1 MLFTDPVFLTK
12 FLPLVLLGFYAT
24 VFSKARWHCQI
35 VLIGASLI
43 FYSWFKSEYLILL
56 VGSML
61 ANYVLAKHIL
71 KTPGTPKSKRI
82 LVLGIVAN
90 LGLLGVYKYLGF
102 LTLNI
107 NALFDLGLPDPALLL
122 PLAISFF
129 TFQQISYLCDS
140 HAGKMEA
147 SSHTPLE
154 YALFVTFFPQLI
166 AGPIVHHAEMMPQFR
181 MKISPSA
188 RAIMFCEG
196 ICLFALGL
204 FKKLA
209 IADSIA
215 PYANIVFTSVDGG
228 AAVTTMT
235 AWGGALAYTFQIYFD
250 FSGYSDMAI
259 GLGLLFAIRLPW
271 NFNSPYKSE
280 NMSEFW
286 RRWHMTLSRWLRDYL
301 YIPLG
306 GNRRGKVRQYVN
318 NFATMVLGGL
328 WHGAHWNFIIWG
340 ALHGVYLIANQ
351 FTRAI
356 AKIFGVLDVVET
368 AKSIRLTSW
377 AITFLGA
384 VVAWVFFRATTTGG
398 AVSMIQ
404 SMFGF
409 APVDAVYMGANVQ
422 TLLWGALAAIS
433 AFLLPNT
440 KEISEVF
447 QKDLLKR
454 PSRTFYILGSL
465 SGFAASFAF
474 FASLSLTQSPFLYF
488 NF

>member
-1 MLFTDPVFLTK
+1 MLFTDPIFLTK
-12 FLPLVLLGFYAT
+12 FLPLVLLGFYACL
-24 VFSKARWHCQI
+24 FSKTRWHSQI
-35 VLIGASLI
+35 LLIGASLI

-56 VGSML
+56 IGSM
-61 ANYVLAKHIL
+61 AVNYILAKKIL
-71 KTPGTPKSKRI
+71 AQPGTPTSKRI
-82 LVLGIVAN
+82 LTLGITAN
-90 LGLLGVYKYLGF
+90 LALLGVYKYLGF

-107 NALFDLGLPDPALLL
+107 NALFDVGLPDPALLL

-129 TFQQISYLCDS
+129 TFQQISYLCDA
-140 HAGKMEA
+140 HAKKMDA
-147 SSHTPLE
+147 AAHTPLE

-181 MKISPSA
+181 KTITAHA

-196 ICLFALGL
+196 LCLFALGL

-215 PYANIVFTSVDGG
+215 PYANLIFTSVDGG
-228 AAVTTMT
+228 ANVTALT

-250 FSGYSDMAI
+250 FSGYSDMAV

-306 GNRRGKVRQYVN
+306 GNRKGKLRQYIN

-351 FTRAI
+351 CVRAI
-356 AKIFGVLDVVET
+356 AKAFGVLDIVET
-368 AKSIRLTSW
+368 TKSIRLTSW
-377 AITFLGA
+377 AITFVAA
-384 VVAWVFFRATTTGG
+384 VVAWVFFRATTTLG
-398 AVSMIQ
+398 ALSMVQ

-409 APVDAVYMGANVQ
+409 AKVGAINMQANMQ
-422 TLLWGALAAIS
+422 TYLWMSLAALA

-440 KEISEVF
+440 KEMSELF
-447 QKDLLKR
+447 QDNIIKGKPKALYGFG
-454 PSRTFYILGSL
+454 TL
-465 SGFAASFAF
+465 SGLAAAFAF

>member
-12 FLPLVLLGFYAT
+12 FLPLVLLGFFAT
-24 VFSKARWHCQI
+24 LFSKTRWHSQI
-35 VLIGASLI
+35 LLIGASLV
-43 FYSWFKSEYLILL
+43 FYSWFKSEYLVLL
-56 VGSML
+56 VGSMGV
-61 ANYVLAKHIL
+61 NYILAKYIL
-71 KTPGTPKSKRI
+71 AQPGTSKSKQI
-82 LVLGIVAN
+82 LVIGIVAN
-90 LGLLGVYKYLGF
+90 LLLLGVYKYLGF
-102 LTLNI
+102 LTVNF
-107 NALFDLGLPDPALLL
+107 NALFDVGLPDPKLLL

-140 HAGKMEA
+140 HAGKMDPA
-147 SSHTPLE
+147 SHTPLE

-181 MKISPSA
+181 KIITPSA

-196 ICLFALGL
+196 LCLFALGL

-215 PYANIVFTSVDGG
+215 PYANQVFTSVDSGV
-228 AAVTTMT
+228 AVTSVT

-306 GNRRGKVRQYVN
+306 GNRHGKVRQYIN
-318 NFATMVLGGL
+318 NFTTMVLGGL

-340 ALHGVYLIANQ
+340 ALHGFYLIVNQ
-351 FTRAI
+351 LVRAI
-356 AKIFGVLDVVET
+356 ARTFGVLEIVET
-368 AKSIRLTSW
+368 AKAIRISSW
-377 AITFLGA
+377 AITFLAA
-384 VVAWVFFRATTTGG
+384 VVAWVFFRATTTSG
-398 AVSMIQ
+398 AITMTL
-404 SMFGF
+404 SMFGSV
-409 APVDAVYMGANVQ
+409 ADGAVHMPATLQ
-422 TLLWGALAAIS
+422 TILWGTLAAIS

-440 KEISEVF
+440 KEISELF
-447 QKDLLKR
+447 EKDLLKR
-454 PSRTFYILGSL
+454 SSALISALGIT
-465 SGFAASFAF
+465 SGVAASAAF
-474 FASLSLTQSPFLYF
+474 LASLSLTQSPFLYF

>member
-24 VFSKARWHCQI
+24 LFSKSRWHSQ
-35 VLIGASLI
+35 VLLIGASLI

-56 VGSML
+56 IGSMV
-61 ANYVLAKHIL
+61 ANYALAKKIL
-71 KTPGTPKSKRI
+71 AGPGTKKSKRV
-82 LVLGIVAN
+82 LVFGIVAN
-90 LGLLGVYKYLGF
+90 LLLLGVYKYLGF

-107 NALFDLGLPDPALLL
+107 NALFDVGLPDPALLL

-140 HAGKMEA
+140 HAGKMEG

-154 YALFVTFFPQLI
+154 YGLFVTFFPQLI

-181 MKISPSA
+181 KRIAPSA
-188 RAIMFCEG
+188 RAVMFCEG
-196 ICLFALGL
+196 LCLFALGL

-215 PYANIVFTSVDGG
+215 PYANLVFTSVDAGG
-228 AAVTTMT
+228 SVTALT

-306 GNRRGKVRQYVN
+306 GNRHGKIRQYLN
-318 NFATMVLGGL
+318 NFTTMVLGGL

-340 ALHGVYLIANQ
+340 ALHGVYLIVNQ
-351 FTRAI
+351 FVRAI
-356 AKIFGVLDVVET
+356 ANVFGVLDVVET
-368 AKSIRLTSW
+368 AKSIRISSW
-377 AITFLGA
+377 AITFIAA
-384 VVAWVFFRATTTGG
+384 VVAWVFFRATTTAG
-398 AVSMIQ
+398 AISMIQ

-409 APVDAVYMGANVQ
+409 VSAEAVHMQANIP
-422 TLLWGALAAIS
+422 TLLWMGLAAVS

-440 KEISEVF
+440 KEISELF
-447 QKDLLKR
+447 QKDFFQR
-454 PSRTFYILGSL
+454 GSAAIASLGTL
-465 SGFAASFAF
+465 SGLAAACAF

>member
-1 MLFTDPVFLTK
+1 MLFTDPIFLTK

-24 VFSKARWHCQI
+24 LFSKKRWHSQL
-35 VLIGASLI
+35 VLIGASFI
-43 FYSWFKSEYLILL
+43 FYSWFKSDYLILL
-56 VGSML
+56 LGSMV
-61 ANYVLAKHIL
+61 ANYGLAKHIL
-71 KTPGTPKSKRI
+71 AQPGTAKSKHI
-82 LVLGIVAN
+82 LVFGIVAN
-90 LGLLGVYKYLGF
+90 LVLLGIYKYLGF

-107 NALFDLGLPDPALLL
+107 NALFDIGLPDPALLL

-181 MKISPSA
+181 KVISPST
-188 RAIMFCEG
+188 RAFMFCEG
-196 ICLFALGL
+196 LCLFSLGL

-215 PYANIVFTSVDGG
+215 PYANLVFTSVDGG
-228 AAVTTMT
+228 TAVTSMT

-306 GNRRGKVRQYVN
+306 GNRHGKVRQYIN

-351 FTRAI
+351 FVRAI
-356 AKIFGVLDVVET
+356 AKMFGVLDVVET
-368 AKSIRLTSW
+368 AIPIRLTSW
-377 AITFLGA
+377 AITFLAA
-384 VVAWVFFRATTTGG
+384 VIAWVFFRAMTISG
-398 AVSMIQ
+398 AISMVQ

-409 APVDAVYMGANVQ
+409 TADNALNMPVSVQ
-422 TLLWGALAAIS
+422 TTLWMVLAAFS
-433 AFLLPNT
+433 AFLMPNT
-440 KEISEVF
+440 KEISKVF
-447 QKDLLKR
+447 QKDLLKQ
-454 PSRTFYILGSL
+454 PSAALYGLGTL
-465 SGFAASFAF
+465 SGLAAAFAF

>member
-24 VFSKARWHCQI
+24 LFSKSRWHSQ
-35 VLIGASLI
+35 VLLIGASLI

-56 VGSML
+56 VGSIVF
-61 ANYVLAKHIL
+61 NYILAKQIL
-71 KTPGTPKSKRI
+71 AQPGTPKSKRI
-82 LVLGIVAN
+82 LIFGILAN
-90 LGLLGVYKYLGF
+90 LCLLGVYKYLGF

-107 NALFDLGLPDPALLL
+107 NALFDVGLPDPALLL

-140 HAGKMEA
+140 HADKMEA
-147 SSHTPLE
+147 SAHTPLE
-154 YALFVTFFPQLI
+154 YGLFVTFFPQLI

-181 MKISPSA
+181 KNISPSA
-188 RAIMFCEG
+188 RMVMFCEG
-196 ICLFALGL
+196 LCLFALGL

-215 PYANIVFTSVDGG
+215 PYANLVFTSVDAGG
-228 AAVTTMT
+228 TVTSLT

-286 RRWHMTLSRWLRDYL
+286 RRWHITLSRWLRDYL

-306 GNRRGKVRQYVN
+306 GNRHGKLRQYIN

-351 FTRAI
+351 FVRAI
-356 AKIFGVLDVVET
+356 AKSFGVLNVVET
-368 AKSIRLTSW
+368 AKSIRISSW
-377 AITFLGA
+377 AITFIAA
-384 VVAWVFFRATTTGG
+384 VIAWVFFRATTTAG
-398 AVSMIQ
+398 AISMTQ

-409 APVDAVYMGANVQ
+409 ASTEAVQIKINLQ
-422 TLLWGALAAIS
+422 TLLWMVLAAVS

-440 KEISEVF
+440 KEISELF
-447 QKDLLKR
+447 QTDFPWR
-454 PSRTFYILGSL
+454 GSTPIASLGAL
-465 SGFAASFAF
+465 SGMAATFAF

>member
-24 VFSKARWHCQI
+24 LFSRTRWHSQI
-35 VLIGASLI
+35 LLIGASLI

-56 VGSML
+56 VGSMVG
-61 ANYVLAKHIL
+61 NYVLAKAIL
-71 KTPGTPKSKRI
+71 AQPGTPKSKRI
-82 LVLGIVAN
+82 LVFGIVAN
-90 LGLLGVYKYLGF
+90 LMLLGIYKYLGF
-102 LTLNI
+102 LTINI
-107 NALFDLGLPDPALLL
+107 NALFDIGLPDPALLL

-154 YALFVTFFPQLI
+154 YGLFVTFFPQLI

-181 MKISPSA
+181 KVISPST

-196 ICLFALGL
+196 LCLFALGL

-215 PYANIVFTSVDGG
+215 PYANLVFTSVDGG
-228 AAVTTMT
+228 TAVTSMT

-306 GNRRGKVRQYVN
+306 GNRHGKIRQYLN

-328 WHGAHWNFIIWG
+328 WHGAHWNFII
-340 ALHGVYLIANQ
+340 
-351 FTRAI
+351 
-356 AKIFGVLDVVET
+356 
-368 AKSIRLTSW
+368 
-377 AITFLGA
+377 
-384 VVAWVFFRATTTGG
+384 
-398 AVSMIQ
+398 
-404 SMFGF
+404 
-409 APVDAVYMGANVQ
+409 
-422 TLLWGALAAIS
+422 
-433 AFLLPNT
+433 
-440 KEISEVF
+440 
-447 QKDLLKR
+447 
-454 PSRTFYILGSL
+454 
-465 SGFAASFAF
+465 
-474 FASLSLTQSPFLYF
+474 
-488 NF
+488 

>member
-12 FLPLVLLGFYAT
+12 FLPLVLLGFYAAL
-24 VFSKARWHCQI
+24 FSKARWHSQ
-35 VLIGASLI
+35 VLLIGASLI

-56 VGSML
+56 IGSMVG
-61 ANYVLAKHIL
+61 NYVLAKHIL
-71 KTPGTPKSKRI
+71 KQPGTPRSKKI
-82 LVLGIVAN
+82 LVFGIMANLLLLGI
-90 LGLLGVYKYLGF
+90 YKYLGF

-107 NALFDLGLPDPALLL
+107 NALFDLGLLDPKLLL

-140 HAGKMEA
+140 HGGKMEPA
-147 SSHTPLE
+147 AHTPLE

-181 MKISPSA
+181 KAIAPNA
-188 RAIMFCEG
+188 RAMMFCEG
-196 ICLFALGL
+196 LCLFALGL

-215 PYANIVFTSVDGG
+215 PHANLVFTSVDSG
-228 AAVTTMT
+228 TTVSAMT
-235 AWGGALAYTFQIYFD
+235 AWSGALAYTFQIYFD

-286 RRWHMTLSRWLRDYL
+286 RRWHITLSRWLRDYL

-306 GNRRGKVRQYVN
+306 GNRHGKIRQYIN

-340 ALHGVYLIANQ
+340 ALHGAYLVANQ
-351 FTRAI
+351 CVRAI
-356 AKIFGVLDVVET
+356 ANAFGVLDIVET
-368 AKSIRLTSW
+368 TKSIRFASW
-377 AITFLGA
+377 GITFLAA
-384 VVAWVFFRATTTGG
+384 VVAWVFFRASSTAG
-398 AVSMIQ
+398 ALSMIM

-409 APVDAVYMGANVQ
+409 AADGAINMPASLQ
-422 TLLWGALAAIS
+422 TSLLISLAALA

-440 KEISEVF
+440 KEISEF
-447 QKDLLKR
+447 FRKDILKR
-454 PSRTFYILGSL
+454 SAAMFCSLGTL
-465 SGFAASFAF
+465 SGLAATFAF
-474 FASLSLTQSPFLYF
+474 LVSLSLTQSPFLYF

>member
-1 MLFTDPVFLTK
+1 MLFTDPIFLTK
-12 FLPLVLLGFYAT
+12 FLPLVLLGFYAAL
-24 VFSKARWHCQI
+24 FSKARWHSQI
-35 VLIGASLI
+35 LLIGASLI

-56 VGSML
+56 LGSMG

-71 KTPGTPKSKRI
+71 KQPGTPTSKNI
-82 LVLGIVAN
+82 LVFGIAAN
-90 LGLLGVYKYLGF
+90 LLLLGVYKYLGF
-102 LTLNI
+102 LTINI
-107 NALFDLGLPDPALLL
+107 NALFDVGLPNPKLLL

-140 HAGKMEA
+140 HAGKMDP

-154 YALFVTFFPQLI
+154 YGLFVTFFPQLI

-181 MKISPSA
+181 KSITPSA

-196 ICLFALGL
+196 LCLFALGL

-215 PYANIVFTSVDGG
+215 PYANLVFTSVDGG
-228 AAVTTMT
+228 AGVTAMT

-280 NMSEFW
+280 NISEFW

-306 GNRRGKVRQYVN
+306 GNRHGKLRQYIN

-351 FTRAI
+351 FVRAI
-356 AKIFGVLDVVET
+356 AKAFGVLDVVET
-368 AKSIRLTSW
+368 AKPIRFTSW
-377 AITFLGA
+377 GITFLAA
-384 VVAWVFFRATTTGG
+384 VVAWVFFRATTTAG
-398 AVSMIQ
+398 AVSMIL

-409 APVDAVYMGANVQ
+409 ASEGAIDMPANLQ
-422 TLLWGALAAIS
+422 TTLWVVVAALS

-454 PSRTFYILGSL
+454 PVAMICSLGTL
-465 SGFAASFAF
+465 SGFAAAFAF
-474 FASLSLTQSPFLYF
+474 LASLSLTQSPFLYF

>member
-1 MLFTDPVFLTK
+1 MLFTDPIFLTK
-12 FLPLVLLGFYAT
+12 FLPLVLLGFFAT
-24 VFSKARWHCQI
+24 LFSKTKWHSQI

-43 FYSWFKSEYLILL
+43 FYSWFKSEYLVLL
-56 VGSML
+56 IGSMT
-61 ANYVLAKHIL
+61 ANYILAKHIL
-71 KTPGTPKSKRI
+71 ARPESPKAKR
-82 LVLGIVAN
+82 VLAFGIVAN
-90 LGLLGVYKYLGF
+90 LALLGVYKYLGF
-102 LTLNI
+102 LTINI
-107 NALFDLGLPDPALLL
+107 NALFDIGLPNPALLL

-140 HAGKMEA
+140 YAGKMKA
-147 SSHTPLE
+147 SSHTPRE

-166 AGPIVHHAEMMPQFR
+166 AGPIVHHSEMMPQFR
-181 MKISPSA
+181 KTIAPTV
-188 RAIMFCEG
+188 RAAMFCEG

-215 PYANIVFTSVDGG
+215 PYATLVFASVDGG
-228 AAVTTMT
+228 AGVTAMT

-306 GNRRGKVRQYVN
+306 GNRHGKFRQYIN

-340 ALHGVYLIANQ
+340 ALHGFYLIINQ
-351 FTRAI
+351 FVRAI
-356 AKIFGVLDVVET
+356 AKAFGILDIVET
-368 AKSIRLTSW
+368 ATSIRVTSW
-377 AITFLGA
+377 AITFLAA
-384 VVAWVFFRATTTGG
+384 VVAWVFFRATTTTG
-398 AVSMIQ
+398 AFSMVQ

-409 APVDAVYMGANVQ
+409 SPEDAVILRANIQ
-422 TLLWGALAAIS
+422 TTLWIALAAFA

-440 KEISEVF
+440 KNISEAF
-447 QKDLLKR
+447 QKGLLQR
-454 PSRTFYILGSL
+454 STAVLCSLGTV
-465 SGFAASFAF
+465 SGIAAALAF
-474 FASLSLTQSPFLYF
+474 LASLSLTQSPFLYF

>member
-1 MLFTDPVFLTK
+1 MLFTDPVFLSK

-24 VFSKARWHCQI
+24 LFSKTRWHSQV

-56 VGSML
+56 LGSMVG
-61 ANYVLAKHIL
+61 NYMLAKQIL
-71 KTPGTPKSKRI
+71 AQPGTAKSKRI
-82 LVLGIVAN
+82 LVFGIVAN
-90 LGLLGVYKYLGF
+90 LLLLGIYKYLGF

-107 NALFDLGLPDPALLL
+107 NALFDIGLPDPALLL

-147 SSHTPLE
+147 SAHTPLE

-181 MKISPSA
+181 KTVAPSA

-196 ICLFALGL
+196 LCLFALGL

-215 PYANIVFTSVDGG
+215 PYANLVFTSVDGG
-228 AAVTTMT
+228 AAVTSMT

-280 NMSEFW
+280 NMSDFW

-306 GNRRGKVRQYVN
+306 GNRHGKLRQYIN

-351 FTRAI
+351 FVRAI
-356 AKIFGVLDVVET
+356 AKMFGVLDIVET
-368 AKSIRLTSW
+368 AKSIRFTSW
-377 AITFLGA
+377 AITFLAA
-384 VVAWVFFRATTTGG
+384 VVAWVFFRATTTSG
-398 AVSMIQ
+398 AFSMVQ

-409 APVDAVYMGANVQ
+409 TAENALNMQANVQ
-422 TLLWGALAAIS
+422 TTLWMALAAFA

-440 KEISEVF
+440 KDISELF

-454 PSRTFYILGSL
+454 PSAALYGLGTV
-465 SGFAASFAF
+465 SGLAAALAF

>member
-24 VFSKARWHCQI
+24 LFSKSRWHSQ
-35 VLIGASLI
+35 VLLIGASLV

-56 VGSML
+56 IGSML
-61 ANYVLAKHIL
+61 ANYALAKKIL
-71 KTPGTPKSKRI
+71 AQPGTPRSKRI
-82 LVLGIVAN
+82 LTFGIVAN
-90 LGLLGVYKYLGF
+90 LMLLGVYKYLGF

-107 NALFDLGLPDPALLL
+107 NALFDVGLPDPALLL

-147 SSHTPLE
+147 ASHKPLE

-181 MKISPSA
+181 KLISPSA

-196 ICLFALGL
+196 VCLFALGL

-215 PYANIVFTSVDGG
+215 PYANLVFASVDSGLD
-228 AAVTTMT
+228 VTALT

-280 NMSEFW
+280 NMSDFW

-306 GNRRGKVRQYVN
+306 GNRKGKFRQYLN

-340 ALHGVYLIANQ
+340 ALHGVYLITNQ
-351 FTRAI
+351 FVRAI
-356 AKIFGVLDVVET
+356 AKLFGVLDLVET
-368 AKSIRLTSW
+368 AKSIRISSW
-377 AITFLGA
+377 AITFLAA
-384 VVAWVFFRATTTGG
+384 VVAWVFFRATTTTG
-398 AVSMIQ
+398 AVSMVQ

-409 APVDAVYMGANVQ
+409 TSENAISQFANLQ
-422 TLLWGALAAIS
+422 TTLWMVLAALA

-440 KEISEVF
+440 KEISEIF

-454 PSRTFYILGSL
+454 SSAALCGLGTL
-465 SGFAASFAF
+465 SGFAAAFAF
-474 FASLSLTQSPFLYF
+474 LSSLSLTQSPFLYF

>member
-12 FLPLVLLGFYAT
+12 FLPLVLLGFYAAL
-24 VFSKARWHCQI
+24 FSKTRWHSQ
-35 VLIGASLI
+35 VLLIGASLV

-56 VGSML
+56 VGSM
-61 ANYVLAKHIL
+61 AGNYLLAKHIL
-71 KTPGTPKSKRI
+71 AQPGTAKSKQI
-82 LVLGIVAN
+82 LVIGIIAN
-90 LGLLGVYKYLGF
+90 LLLLAIYKYLGF
-102 LTLNI
+102 LTINI
-107 NALFDLGLPDPALLL
+107 NALFEIGLPDPALLL

-140 HAGKMEA
+140 HAGKMEPA
-147 SSHTPLE
+147 SHNPLE

-181 MKISPSA
+181 KSITPSA
-188 RAIMFCEG
+188 RAVMFAEG
-196 ICLFALGL
+196 LCLFAIGL

-215 PYANIVFTSVDGG
+215 PHANLVFGAVDSG
-228 AAVTTMT
+228 AAVTSLT

-306 GNRRGKVRQYVN
+306 GNRRGKFRQYLN

-351 FTRAI
+351 FVRAI
-356 AKIFGVLDVVET
+356 AKFFGVLDVVET
-368 AKSIRLTSW
+368 AKSIRVTSW
-377 AITFLGA
+377 AITFLAA

-398 AVSMIQ
+398 AVSMVQ

-409 APVDAVYMGANVQ
+409 SADGAAHMQASTQ
-422 TLLWGALAAIS
+422 TLMWMGLAGLA

-440 KEISEVF
+440 KDISEVF
-447 QKDLLKR
+447 QKGLLKR
-454 PSRTFYILGSL
+454 PSITLYGLGSL
-465 SGFAASFAF
+465 GGAAGALAF

>member
-1 MLFTDPVFLTK
+1 MLFTDPIFLTK

-24 VFSKARWHCQI
+24 LFSKTRWHSHV

-56 VGSML
+56 VGSMVV
-61 ANYVLAKHIL
+61 NYILAKHIL
-71 KTPGTPKSKRI
+71 AAPGTAKSKRI
-82 LVLGIVAN
+82 LVGGIIAN
-90 LGLLGVYKYLGF
+90 LGLLGIYKYLGF

-107 NALFDLGLPDPALLL
+107 NALFEVGLPNPVLLL

-140 HAGKMEA
+140 HAGKMDSA
-147 SSHTPLE
+147 SHTPLD

-181 MKISPSA
+181 A
-188 RAIMFCEG
+188 AIAPKVRVVMFCEG
-196 ICLFALGL
+196 LCLFALGL

-215 PYANIVFTSVDGG
+215 PYSNLVFGTVDAGT
-228 AAVTTMT
+228 AVTSLT
-235 AWGGALAYTFQIYFD
+235 A
-250 FSGYSDMAI
+250 
-259 GLGLLFAIRLPW
+259 LLFAIRLPW

-280 NMSEFW
+280 NMSDFW

-306 GNRRGKVRQYVN
+306 GNRHGKLRQYVN

-340 ALHGVYLIANQ
+340 ALHGIYLIVNQ
-351 FTRAI
+351 FVRAI
-356 AKIFGVLDVVET
+356 AKAFGVLDVVET
-368 AKSIRLTSW
+368 AQPIRVSAW
-377 AITFLGA
+377 AITFLA
-384 VVAWVFFRATTTGG
+384 TVFAWVFFRATTTQG
-398 AVSMIQ
+398 ALSMSQ

-409 APVDAVYMGANVQ
+409 SPEAAINMPANTQ
-422 TLLWGALAAIS
+422 TLIWMGLAAFA

-440 KEISEVF
+440 KEISELF
-447 QKDLLKR
+447 QKDILKR
-454 PSRTFYILGSL
+454 PCVQLYSLGGL
-465 SGFAASFAF
+465 TGVAAALAF

>member
-1 MLFTDPVFLTK
+1 MLFTDPVFITK
-12 FLPLVLLGFYAT
+12 FLPLVLLGFYAAL
-24 VFSKARWHCQI
+24 FSKTRWHRQ
-35 VLIGASLI
+35 VLLVGASLI
-43 FYSWFKSEYLILL
+43 FYSWFKSQYLILL

-61 ANYVLAKHIL
+61 VNYHLAKQIL
-71 KTPGTPKSKRI
+71 IQPGTAKSKRFLVFGI
-82 LVLGIVAN
+82 LAN
-90 LGLLGVYKYLGF
+90 LGLLGIYKYLGF

-107 NALFDLGLPDPALLL
+107 NALFDLGLPNPALLL

-140 HAGKMEA
+140 HAGKMEPA
-147 SSHTPLE
+147 SHSPLD

-181 MKISPSA
+181 ATISANA
-188 RAIMFCEG
+188 RALMFCEG
-196 ICLFALGL
+196 LCLFTLGL

-209 IADSIA
+209 IADSLA
-215 PYANIVFTSVDGG
+215 PYANQVFSSVDSG
-228 AAVTTMT
+228 ATVTSLT

-280 NMSEFW
+280 NMSDFW

-306 GNRRGKVRQYVN
+306 GNRKGKFRQYAN
-318 NFATMVLGGL
+318 NFITMVLGGL

-356 AKIFGVLDVVET
+356 AKFFGELDVVET
-368 AKSIRLTSW
+368 ATPIRLSSW
-377 AITFLGA
+377 AITFIAA
-384 VVAWVFFRATTTGG
+384 VVAWVFFRATTTSG
-398 AVSMIQ
+398 ALSMIQ
-404 SMFGF
+404 SLFGF
-409 APVDAVYMGANVQ
+409 THADAINISASLQ
-422 TLLWGALAAIS
+422 TSLWIALAAVS
-433 AFLLPNT
+433 AFILPNT
-440 KEISEVF
+440 REIS
-447 QKDLLKR
+447 QLLQEARVKR
-454 PSRTFYILGSL
+454 PNTVLYGLGTL
-465 SGFAASFAF
+465 SGVSGAFAF
-474 FASLSLTQSPFLYF
+474 LASLSLTQSPFLYF

>member
-12 FLPLVLLGFYAT
+12 FLPLVLLGFYAAL
-24 VFSKARWHCQI
+24 FSNSRWHSQ
-35 VLIGASLI
+35 VLLIGASLI

-61 ANYVLAKHIL
+61 GNYILAKHIL
-71 KTPGTPKSKRI
+71 KQPSTAKSKRI
-82 LVLGIVAN
+82 LTFGIIANLLLLGI
-90 LGLLGVYKYLGF
+90 YKYLGF
-102 LTLNI
+102 LAINI
-107 NALFDLGLPDPALLL
+107 NSIFGTGLPDPALLL

-140 HAGKMEA
+140 HAGKMDPA
-147 SSHTPLE
+147 SHTPLE
-154 YALFVTFFPQLI
+154 YMLFVTFFPQLI

-181 MKISPSA
+181 QKITPDA
-188 RAIMFCEG
+188 RMIMFCEG
-196 ICLFALGL
+196 LCLFALGL

-215 PYANIVFTSVDGG
+215 PYSNLVFTAVDGG
-228 AAVTTMT
+228 AAVTSLT

-280 NMSEFW
+280 NMSDFW

-306 GNRRGKVRQYVN
+306 GNRHGKFRQYLN

-351 FTRAI
+351 FVRAI
-356 AKIFGVLDVVET
+356 AKAFGVLDIVET
-368 AKSIRLTSW
+368 APPIRLASW
-377 AITFLGA
+377 AITFTAA
-384 VVAWVFFRATTTGG
+384 VFAWVFFRATTTSG
-398 AVSMIQ
+398 ALSMTQ

-409 APVDAVYMGANVQ
+409 APEGAINM
-422 TLLWGALAAIS
+422 AASAPVLMWMAFAAFS

-440 KEISEVF
+440 KEISHMF
-447 QKDLLKR
+447 NDRLFARGSKLI
-454 PSRTFYILGSL
+454 YGLGIM
-465 SGFAASFAF
+465 SGVAASCAF

>member
-12 FLPLVLLGFYAT
+12 FLPVVLLGFFAT
-24 VFSKARWHCQI
+24 LFSKTRWHSQ
-35 VLIGASLI
+35 VLLIGASLV

-56 VGSML
+56 IGSMGV
-61 ANYVLAKHIL
+61 NYVLAKHIL
-71 KTPGTPKSKRI
+71 AQPSTPKSKRI
-82 LVLGIVAN
+82 LGLGIVLN
-90 LGLLGVYKYLGF
+90 LLLLGIYKYLGF
-102 LTLNI
+102 LTVNF
-107 NALFDLGLPDPALLL
+107 NALFDVGLPDPKLLL

-140 HAGKMEA
+140 HAGKMDPA
-147 SSHTPLE
+147 SHNPIE

-181 MKISPSA
+181 KVITPST
-188 RAIMFCEG
+188 RAILFCEG
-196 ICLFALGL
+196 LCLFALGL

-215 PYANIVFTSVDGG
+215 PYANQVFTAVDSG
-228 AAVTTMT
+228 AAVNAVT
-235 AWGGALAYTFQIYFD
+235 AWGGALAYSFQIYFD

-306 GNRRGKVRQYVN
+306 GNRHGKVRQYIN

-340 ALHGVYLIANQ
+340 ALHGVYLIVNQ
-351 FTRAI
+351 FVRAI
-356 AKIFGVLDVVET
+356 AKAFGVLEIVET
-368 AKSIRLTSW
+368 ARAIRMSSW
-377 AITFLGA
+377 AITFLAA
-384 VVAWVFFRATTTGG
+384 VLAWVFFRATTTSG
-398 AVSMIQ
+398 AVSMVL
-404 SMFGF
+404 SMMGF
-409 APVDAVYMGANVQ
+409 AEDSAVHIPATFQ
-422 TLLWGALAAIS
+422 TLLWGALAAIT

-440 KEISEVF
+440 KDVSALF
-447 QKDLLKR
+447 GTDRLKR
-454 PSRTFYILGSL
+454 SGALIGVLGIT
-465 SGFAASFAF
+465 SGLAASAAF
-474 FASLSLTQSPFLYF
+474 LASLSLTQSPFLYF

>member
-24 VFSKARWHCQI
+24 LFSKTRWHSQI
-35 VLIGASLI
+35 LLIGASLV

-56 VGSML
+56 VGSM
-61 ANYVLAKHIL
+61 AVNYVLAKYIL
-71 KTPGTPKSKRI
+71 TQPGTAKSKQI
-82 LVLGIVAN
+82 LVFGIVAN
-90 LGLLGVYKYLGF
+90 LLLLGIYKYLGF
-102 LTLNI
+102 LTINI
-107 NALFDLGLPDPALLL
+107 NALFDIGLPDPALLL

-181 MKISPSA
+181 KVISPST

-196 ICLFALGL
+196 LCLFALGL

-215 PYANIVFTSVDGG
+215 PYANLVFTSVDGG
-228 AAVTTMT
+228 TAVTAMT

-306 GNRRGKVRQYVN
+306 GNRHGKVRQYVN
-318 NFATMVLGGL
+318 NFATMILGGL

-351 FTRAI
+351 FVRAI
-356 AKIFGVLDVVET
+356 AKMFGVLDVVET

-377 AITFLGA
+377 AITFLAA
-384 VVAWVFFRATTTGG
+384 VVAWVFFRATTTTG
-398 AVSMIQ
+398 AISMIQ

-409 APVDAVYMGANVQ
+409 TTDNALNMQANVQ
-422 TLLWGALAAIS
+422 TTLWVALAALS

-440 KEISEVF
+440 KDISEIF

-454 PSRTFYILGSL
+454 PSATLYGLGTV
-465 SGFAASFAF
+465 SGIAAAFAF
-474 FASLSLTQSPFLYF
+474 FASLNLTQSPFLYF

>member
-1 MLFTDPVFLTK
+1 MLFTDPIFLTK
-12 FLPLVLLGFYAT
+12 FLPLVVLGFFACL
-24 VFSKARWHCQI
+24 FSKKKWHSQLL
-35 VLIGASLI
+35 LIGASLI
-43 FYSWFKSEYLILL
+43 FYSWFKSEYLVLL

-61 ANYVLAKHIL
+61 VNYVLAKHIL
-71 KTPGTPKSKRI
+71 AQPGTTKSKRI
-82 LVLGIVAN
+82 LVAGIVAN
-90 LGLLGVYKYLGF
+90 LLLLGIYKYLGF

-107 NALFDLGLPDPALLL
+107 NALFDTGIPDPALLL

-140 HAGKMEA
+140 HAGKMDA
-147 SSHTPLE
+147 AAHTPLE

-181 MKISPSA
+181 STITTHA

-196 ICLFALGL
+196 LCLFALGL

-209 IADSIA
+209 IADSVA
-215 PYANIVFTSVDGG
+215 PYANQVFVSVDSGT
-228 AAVTTMT
+228 ALTSLT

-280 NMSEFW
+280 NMSDFW

-306 GNRRGKVRQYVN
+306 GNRHGKLRQYVN
-318 NFATMVLGGL
+318 NFTTMVLGGL

-340 ALHGVYLIANQ
+340 VLHGIYLIANQ
-351 FTRAI
+351 FVRAI
-356 AKIFGVLDVVET
+356 AKAFGVLDVVET
-368 AKSIRLTSW
+368 SKSIRLSSW
-377 AITFLGA
+377 AITFLAA
-384 VVAWVFFRATTTGG
+384 VFAWVFFRATTTTG
-398 AVSMIQ
+398 ALSMTQ

-409 APVDAVYMGANVQ
+409 ASEGALHIPADLK
-422 TLLWGALAAIS
+422 TTLWGILAALS

-447 QKDLLKR
+447 QKD
-454 PSRTFYILGSL
+454 ILNRSSSVLYGL
-465 SGFAASFAF
+465 GTLTGLTASIAF

>member
-12 FLPLVLLGFYAT
+12 FLPLVLLGFFAT
-24 VFSKARWHCQI
+24 LFSKTRWYSQ
-35 VLIGASLI
+35 VLLIGASLV

-56 VGSML
+56 VGSMCG
-61 ANYVLAKHIL
+61 NYILAKQIL
-71 KTPGTPKSKRI
+71 VDPGTLKSKRI
-82 LVLGIVAN
+82 LIVGIVGN
-90 LGLLGVYKYLGF
+90 LLLLGVYKYLGF
-102 LTLNI
+102 LTVNF
-107 NALFDLGLPDPALLL
+107 NTLFDVGLPDPKLLL

-140 HAGKMEA
+140 HSGKMDPV
-147 SSHTPLE
+147 SHNPIE

-181 MKISPSA
+181 KIITPSA

-196 ICLFALGL
+196 LCLFALGL

-215 PYANIVFTSVDGG
+215 PYANQVFTSVDSGIV
-228 AAVTTMT
+228 VTSFT

-306 GNRRGKVRQYVN
+306 GNRHGKLRQYIN

-328 WHGAHWNFIIWG
+328 WHGAHWNFLIWG
-340 ALHGVYLIANQ
+340 ALHGFYLIVNQ
-351 FTRAI
+351 FVRAI
-356 AKIFGVLDVVET
+356 AKAFGVLEIVET
-368 AKSIRLTSW
+368 AKAIRISSW
-377 AITFLGA
+377 AITFLAA
-384 VVAWVFFRATTTGG
+384 VIAWVFFRATTTTG
-398 AVSMIQ
+398 AISMIY
-404 SMFGF
+404 SMFGS
-409 APVDAVYMGANVQ
+409 VGDSAVHMPASIQ
-422 TLLWGALAAIS
+422 TLFWGTLAAVS

-440 KEISEVF
+440 KEISELF
-447 QKDLLKR
+447 DKDILKR
-454 PSRTFYILGSL
+454 SSALISALGIT
-465 SGFAASFAF
+465 SGVAASAAF
-474 FASLSLTQSPFLYF
+474 LASLSLTQSPFLYF

>member
-1 MLFTDPVFLTK
+1 MLFTDPIFLTK
-12 FLPLVLLGFYAT
+12 FLPIVLLGFYACL
-24 VFSKARWHCQI
+24 FSKTRWHSQI
-35 VLIGASLI
+35 LLIGASLI

-56 VGSML
+56 VGSM
-61 ANYVLAKHIL
+61 AVNYGLAKQIL
-71 KTPGTPKSKRI
+71 AQPGTPTSKRI
-82 LVLGIVAN
+82 LIAGITAN
-90 LGLLGVYKYLGF
+90 LVLLGVYKYLGF

-107 NALFDLGLPDPALLL
+107 NALFDIGLPNPALLL

-129 TFQQISYLCDS
+129 TFQQISYLCDA
-140 HAGKMEA
+140 HAKKMDVA
-147 SSHTPLE
+147 AHTPLE

-181 MKISPSA
+181 KTITANA
-188 RAIMFCEG
+188 RAVMFCEG
-196 ICLFALGL
+196 LCLFALGL

-215 PYANIVFTSVDGG
+215 PYSNLVFGAVDGG
-228 AAVTTMT
+228 ASVTALS

-306 GNRRGKVRQYVN
+306 GNRKGKLRQYIN

-340 ALHGVYLIANQ
+340 TLHGVYLITNQ
-351 FTRAI
+351 FVRAI
-356 AKIFGVLDVVET
+356 AKAFGVLDIVET

-377 AITFLGA
+377 AITFVAA
-384 VVAWVFFRATTTGG
+384 VVAWVFFRATTTTG
-398 AVSMIQ
+398 ALSMVQ

-409 APVDAVYMGANVQ
+409 ADIGAVKA
-422 TLLWGALAAIS
+422 
-433 AFLLPNT
+433 
-440 KEISEVF
+440 
-447 QKDLLKR
+447 D
-454 PSRTFYILGSL
+454 
-465 SGFAASFAF
+465 
-474 FASLSLTQSPFLYF
+474 LSLDGPRSTGRVLIAQHQRNLRAVPRQYSKEK
-488 NF
+488 N